1 MELVSKPNV
10 TAAVWEHFGFKLN
23 DRGEPLTGFQ
33 TASGRIL
40 RPKFETVQPHFT
52 FSRACATSKF
62 AGVFFFLFFTLACGR
77 GKSNNLES
85 QVAGDVCG
93 GGGS

>member
-1 MELVSKPNV
+1 MRFDRIKTKMELVSKPNM
-10 TAAVWEHFGFKLN
+10 TAAVWEHFGFKPN
-23 DRGEPLTGFQ
+23 DHGERLTGFQ

-62 AGVFFFLFFTLACGR
+62 AGVFFFLFFFLSGTGT
-77 GKSNNLES
+77 
-85 QVAGDVCG
+85 
-93 GGGS
+93 GS